1 MKMENQIATS
11 ERLSSHCRIEEL
23 YQQLARVVIS
33 IGQIASKAAIQA
45 RRQKSGDFGQ
55 ASRLG
60 LRKKYS
66 IHVFGDKRLLK
77 NLSGPASKKKGLLR
91 TAALH
96 CKVGYR
102 LEFYSKLL
110 FVLLLNKILQ
120 DPYFRLYTLT
130 CDDRLSKTQQLIFK
144 IHVLENVIN
153 NVCFFDSQNMRCHYT
168 NGSFPN
174 VKKLFIDKVT
184 FCVIKAMQILE
195 ETKCNTIVAR
205 DCSLS
210 GG

>member
-1 MKMENQIATS
+1 MKIENQNFSFRKNFIPLQN
-11 ERLSSHCRIEEL
+11 RRVVLV
-23 YQQLARVVIS
+23 ARVVIS

-77 NLSGPASKKKGLLR
+77 NLSGPASKKEEKR
-91 TAALH
+91 IAPHCCTALQSRLQIRILF
-96 CKVGYR
+96 KIIIRSFVEQNSVG
-102 LEFYSKLL
+102 SL
-110 FVLLLNKILQ
+110 FL
-120 DPYFRLYTLT
+120 TL
-130 CDDRLSKTQQLIFK
+130 CDDRLSKTQQIIFK